1 MRRVDRPRRLAW
13 QVFRGSDAVREG
25 LLTAEQLRGDN
36 WMSVGYNVFADSRLD
51 RDHELRCRA
60 LALDLPPRAY
70 FAGPSA
76 ACLHGVEHA
85 AAFGDS
91 VHLVVPAGA
100 RLNQRKQATVHR
112 MLLGDDEVEVH
123 RGQPVTR
130 PLRTCWDLVL
140 WLDLVPAVTIIDALL
155 HAKQVTAA
163 ELGELARSRFGRHGG
178 ARAARAF
185 ALADG
190 RAESPQESRLRLGLV
205 RAGLPRPELQHPV
218 AVGGRVL
225 HPDLAWPE
233 FKVAIEYDGE
243 WHDAPDQ
250 FHLDR
255 RRLNLLVND
264 GWIVL
269 HVTSRRMRT
278 DFAGI
283 VREAK
288 TALRS
293 RGWRP

>member
-1 MRRVDRPRRLAW
+1 M
-13 QVFRGSDAVREG
+13 
-25 LLTAEQLRGDN
+25 
-36 WMSVGYNVFADSRLD
+36 
-51 RDHELRCRA
+51 
-60 LALDLPPRAY
+60 PPTAY

-76 ACLHGVEHA
+76 AFLHGVEHA
-85 AAFGDS
+85 AAFGDPA
-91 VHLVVPAGA
+91 HLVVPAGT
-100 RLNQRKQATVHR
+100 RLNQRKHATVHR
-112 MLLGDDEVEVH
+112 MVLGEDEVEIR
-123 RGQPVTR
+123 RGLPVTR

-155 HAKQVTAA
+155 HAKLVSVD
-163 ELGELARSRFGRHGG
+163 ELGELARDRFGRHGA

-185 ALADG
+185 GLVDG
-190 RAESPQESRLRLGLV
+190 RAESPQESRLRVGLI

-218 AVGGRVL
+218 AIGGRVL

-255 RRLNLLVND
+255 RRLNLLVNE

-269 HVTSRRMRT
+269 HVTSRRMRN
-278 DFAGI
+278 DFAGV

-293 RGWRP
+293 RGWHP